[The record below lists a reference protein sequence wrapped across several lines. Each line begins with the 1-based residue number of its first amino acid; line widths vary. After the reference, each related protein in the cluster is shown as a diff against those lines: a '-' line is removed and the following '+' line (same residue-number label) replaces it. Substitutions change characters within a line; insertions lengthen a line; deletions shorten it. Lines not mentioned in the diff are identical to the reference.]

1 MRIAK
6 AFSRARLAAFLLAP
20 LLSMSC
26 AGGVPD
32 ESLPSEDGAPE
43 AGVLPTA
50 PDADLVAAAAPS
62 LATVL
67 VAPGASWRYL
77 DTGVDLGTAWTATG
91 YADTAWAAGAS
102 PLGYAE
108 TDLATAVSYGT
119 NATNK
124 HITTYFRH
132 RFTVIDAA
140 RVSELLVRLQ
150 RDDGAIVYLNG
161 MEVFR
166 SNLPAG
172 AVGYRTL
179 APATIAV
186 PAEEQTWVSQGIDVA
201 ALRTGTNVLAVELHQ
216 SAANTSDARFNLEL
230 SATLSPTPT
239 PISACYPFD
248 MPTTAALRAAP
259 KKVFGFY
266 YPIFPISIDN
276 AQPASDYWTGWM
288 TPESRNGEYANI
300 GGLMRDRPLPRA
312 PWADSAWRQR
322 DFETEVRRA
331 IASGMDGFIYE
342 HPYRVSSDTRNNQLT
357 VMLAAAAAVDPE
369 FRIVLSPDFPTEA
382 TGTTDGLVS
391 MIASVAQ
398 HPSVHTLNG
407 AIVLA
412 SFNPERKSVAFWTEL
427 KTRLAAQGIQVTYWP
442 LLSYTG
448 DVTKYAE
455 WDNLVAGFST
465 WGERTAQSAENMRRW
480 SVESHRRGKLW
491 MSPVAFEDVRHKLTD
506 SENSSRVYWEAQNS
520 LAFRSQFEKAME
532 GDADWVTL
540 LTLTDYG
547 ESWMTASQERGY
559 VVMDWIAYYTTWFK
573 TGQRPTI
580 VRDTLYYTHR
590 RHRTDAPFD
599 AAKQTARAMKLRGGV
614 AASNQV
620 ELLAFLKEP
629 GRLVITQ
636 GTDVRMLDVA
646 SAGVTAFQVP
656 LVPGTTPVFEL
667 QRDGVTVQRLES
679 RTPIL
684 AQTVYQDL
692 MYHAGGGRSC
702 TRP

>member
-1 MRIAK
+1 MHTPW
-6 AFSRARLAAFLLAP
+6 AFPRARLAVSLLVP
-20 LLSMSC
+20 LLSWSC
-26 AGGVPD
+26 SG
-32 ESLPSEDGAPE
+32 GAPE
-43 AGVLPTA
+43 EQDVSSGDTPRGE
-50 PDADLVAAAAPS
+50 APS
-62 LATVL
+62 TPGEASSLGTAADALETVL
-67 VAPGASWRYL
+67 IASGATWRYL
-77 DTGVDLGTAWTATG
+77 DTGVDLGTGWTAPG
-91 YADTAWAAGAS
+91 YVDGAWASGAS

-108 TDLATAVSYGT
+108 TDLATTVSFGSNT
-119 NATNK
+119 ASK
-124 HITTYFRH
+124 HITTYFR
-132 RFTVIDAA
+132 RAFTVTDAA
-140 RVSELLVRLQ
+140 SVRELRLRLQ

-161 MEVFR
+161 VEVLR
-166 SNLPAG
+166 SNLPSG
-172 AVGYRTL
+172 TVGYRTL
-179 APATIAV
+179 APATISLPV
-186 PAEEQTWVSQGIDVA
+186 EEQTWHAQALDTA

-216 SAANTSDARFNLEL
+216 SAANTSDARFDLEL
-230 SATLSPTPT
+230 SATVAPAPS
-239 PISACYPFD
+239 PISQCYPFD
-248 MPTTAALRAAP
+248 MPATSVLRAAP

-276 AQPASDYWTGWM
+276 KAPADDHWTSWL
-288 TPESRNGEYANI
+288 TPEARGGEYANI

-322 DFETEVRRA
+322 DFEVEVRRA
-331 IASGMDGFIYE
+331 IAAGMDGFLYE

-357 VMLAAAAAVDPE
+357 TMLAAAAAVDPE

-391 MIASVAQ
+391 MIASVAN
-398 HPSVHTLNG
+398 HPSVHRLDG
-407 AIVLA
+407 AVVLA
-412 SFNPERKSVAFWTEL
+412 SFNPERKSVAWWTEV
-427 KTRLAAQGIQVTYWP
+427 KTRLASQGIQVTYWP

-455 WDNLVAGFST
+455 WNNLVTGFST
-465 WGERTAQSAENMRRW
+465 WGERTAQSGEAMRRW
-480 SVESHRRGKLW
+480 SVESHRRGKRW

-520 LAFRSQFEKAME
+520 LAFRTQFEKAME

-559 VVMDWIAYYTTWFK
+559 VIMDWIAYYTTWFK

-599 AAKQTARAMKLRGGV
+599 ATKQTARAMKLRGGV

-636 GTDVRMLDVA
+636 GTDVRTLDVT
-646 SAGVTAFQVP
+646 SAGVTAFQAP

-667 QRDGVTVQRLES
+667 QRNGVTVQRLQS
-679 RTPIL
+679 ATPVV